1 MKIRKVIA
9 APGLN
14 GFYNDDKAAIRKG
27 ARMDGF
33 IYRGAPVTPG
43 FSAIRQPGE
52 CASIIFLLDDGSYA
66 FGDALAVQYSGAGG
80 REVMMSGQQMADV
93 AIAAIA
99 PVFERTEITTFRAMC
114 ARIEAIEHNGRLL
127 HASVGYGVSQAALD
141 AVAKA
146 HRLTPAE
153 VVANEYSLHLSEA
166 PIRMHAQ
173 SGDDRYLNVDKMI
186 LKKVG
191 FMPHGLINNAAEKVG
206 KDGEVFLKYAEW
218 VRDRVLELGE
228 KDYKPAFRFDVYG
241 TIGEVFDNDP
251 ARIVSYL
258 AKVRAVTEP
267 FELFIEMPVDM
278 GDSQDQF
285 RVMREI
291 RTRLS
296 KEKIKINLIIDEF
309 ANTLEEIKEWADSD
323 ACDMIQ
329 VKTPDLGVLTN
340 SVEAVLYCKQA
351 GKMVYLGGSCAET
364 DQSARL
370 SANIALATQPF
381 ALASKPGMGVDE
393 ALMIVNNEM
402 QRVPAIHKARRTNV

>member
-1 MKIRKVIA
+1 MKIKKVIA
-9 APGLN
+9 TPGLN

-27 ARMDGF
+27 AKMDGF
-33 IYRGAPVTPG
+33 VYRGAPVTPG

-52 CASIIFLLDDGSYA
+52 CASIIFLLDDGNYA

-80 REVMMSGQQMADV
+80 REVMMSGQEMAAL
-93 AIAAIA
+93 AIDAIA
-99 PVFERTEITTFRAMC
+99 PAFKGTEVTTFRALS
-114 ARIEAIEHNGRLL
+114 ARIERLQHNGRNL
-127 HASVGYGVSQAALD
+127 HASVCYGASQAALD

-146 HRLTPAE
+146 QGLTPAE
-153 VVANEYSLHLSEA
+153 VVANEYSLQLSET

-206 KDGEVFLKYAEW
+206 KDGEVFLKYAKW
-218 VRDRVLELGE
+218 VRDRVLELGDN
-228 KDYKPAFRFDVYG
+228 DYKPAFRFDVYG
-241 TIGEVFDNDP
+241 TIGEVFADDP
-251 ARIVSYL
+251 DRIVAYL
-258 AKVRAVTEP
+258 AKVREVTEP

-278 GDSQDQF
+278 GNARDQF
-285 RVMREI
+285 RVMRAI
-291 RTRLS
+291 RAGLS

-309 ANTLEEIKEWADSD
+309 ANTLDEIKEWADSD

-329 VKTPDLGVLTN
+329 VKTPDLGVLTH

-351 GKMVYLGGSCAET
+351 GKLVYLGGSCAET

-402 QRVPAIHKARRTNV
+402 QRVLAIYKARRTDD